1 MLVEPDDHHPAGSTT
16 VRPRPRAD
24 APVGRLSE
32 TLLDPSSHS
41 RTGRRR
47 RLGLPSLSRWVV
59 RALGLYLASRALVWL
74 AGLMALGI
82 APPAKAS
89 DWFER
94 WDSFWYLEIARHG
107 YPSVIGPLTPD
118 RPYSPLAF
126 FPLWPMLVRGTGDLL
141 GGHPTIAAYLLNF
154 LLAGVLTVLVRM
166 VFARTT
172 NDRTADVAVLLYVFF
187 PGTNIFSAAYSEPLA
202 LCLAAGTLLA
212 LLHRRWWVAGV
223 LASLAGATRPPIA
236 LAVFAALAWVVL
248 WSIARPPAG
257 DAGLRRW
264 RPLVA
269 PVLAPLGLLAF
280 IVYGW
285 RRTGHPLAW
294 HEAENLF
301 GNHIDFGRSFA
312 TDVTGAIAADVRAP
326 ATGLAVLVWI
336 SVAVLVVLAVFFIRR
351 PPAGLLVVYT
361 VAALAVP
368 ATTSALMPKA
378 RFLAAAFP
386 LILPLAGW
394 LRARGRETWLGVV
407 VGVEAAFL
415 VGFTMMHL
423 LATLAFP

>member
-1 MLVEPDDHHPAGSTT
+1 V
-16 VRPRPRAD
+16 
-24 APVGRLSE
+24 
-32 TLLDPSSHS
+32 
-41 RTGRRR
+41 
-47 RLGLPSLSRWVV
+47 
-59 RALGLYLASRALVWL
+59 SRALVWF
-74 AGLMALGI
+74 AGLMAVGI

-107 YPSVIGPLTPD
+107 YPSVIEPLSHD

-154 LLAGVLTVLVRM
+154 LLAGVLTLLVRL
-166 VFARTT
+166 VFAKVT
-172 NDRTADVAVLLYVFF
+172 DGRTADVAVLLYVFF
-187 PGTNIFSAAYSEPLA
+187 PGTNVFSAAYSEPLA

-223 LASLAGATRPPIA
+223 LAALAGATRPPIA

-248 WSIARPPAG
+248 AALARPASE
-257 DAGLRRW
+257 DRGLRRL

-269 PVLAPLGLLAF
+269 PALAPLGLFAF
-280 IVYGW
+280 VAYGW
-285 RRTGHPLAW
+285 RHTGHPLAW
-294 HEAENLF
+294 HEAEQLF

-312 TDVTGAIAADVRAP
+312 TDVSRAIGENVRAP

-336 SVAVLVVLAVFFIRR
+336 SVAVLLVLAVFFIRR
-351 PPAGLLVVYT
+351 PPPGLLVVYT
-361 VAALAVP
+361 VASLFVP

-394 LRARGRETWLGVV
+394 LRQRGRETLLGLV
-407 VGVEAAFL
+407 VGVEAALL